1 MGTPRSDDGGRSAR
15 RGESAAGADCQASMG
30 SSPVPWVE
38 VGRVGPG
45 GELVE
50 GLPLGTSVVYT
61 RPAGQVGF
69 CGLRNSRGR
78 GDGSWERLG
87 DAGRRAGESRGG
99 ATRLSFPPV
108 NAARRPGNPRAA
120 SCAAG
125 LPLSAWLGF
134 VRGCCLSWPPRPPV
148 PFASPQ
154 PAGGLHAPV
163 PRGHVFEGQTCWAGR
178 SGFPE
183 FHKPS
188 LSPEAGV
195 RPHLL
200 SAKQFP

>member
-87 DAGRRAGESRGG
+87 DAGRRV
-99 ATRLSFPPV
+99 TR
-108 NAARRPGNPRAA
+108 RR
-120 SCAAG
+120 
-125 LPLSAWLGF
+125 
-134 VRGCCLSWPPRPPV
+134 
-148 PFASPQ
+148 
-154 PAGGLHAPV
+154 HAPV
-163 PRGHVFEGQTCWAGR
+163 LPACECSATSWEPSRRVLRGWAATVGLAWFRAWVLPLVAAPATSSVCQSTASRRPARPCPPRTC
-178 SGFPE
+178 
-183 FHKPS
+183 
-188 LSPEAGV
+188 V
-195 RPHLL
+195 
-200 SAKQFP
+200 